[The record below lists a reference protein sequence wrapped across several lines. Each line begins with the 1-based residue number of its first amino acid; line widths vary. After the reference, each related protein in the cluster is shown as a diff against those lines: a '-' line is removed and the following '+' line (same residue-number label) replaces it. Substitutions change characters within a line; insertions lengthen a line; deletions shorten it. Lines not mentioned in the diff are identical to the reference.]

1 MTDPENH
8 PAEALVNPI
17 RHVLAELNF
26 IRQYWVTFGCVAVIC
41 AGATWYLASSYYTA
55 LYAQQIDTGKSNNAY
70 LRDRLRG
77 MTESTPPSQWRRL
90 SDSARGQILA
100 SMRTLSPMPKT
111 LVLYAVAETEPRQY
125 ASQFAD
131 AFRSIG
137 IKVEPRE
144 VSSTMFAPPE
154 IGLMVGI
161 STFPNPTPEATAFKE
176 VLVRA
181 GLDVHHVAWTGAEI
195 DNEKFAYDLYI
206 GSKPW

>member
-1 MTDPENH
+1 MADPESH
-8 PAEALVNPI
+8 SPEVMVNPL
-17 RHVLAELNF
+17 RHLLAEWAL
-26 IRQYWVTFGCVAVIC
+26 IKRYWVTFACVATVCI
-41 AGATWYLASSYYTA
+41 AATWYVASAYYSSM
-55 LYAQQIDTGKSNNAY
+55 YAQQIDTVKSNNTY
-70 LRDRLRG
+70 LQDRLRG

-111 LVLYAVAETEPRQY
+111 LVIYAVAETESRQY

-144 VSSTMFAPPE
+144 VSTTMFAPPE

-161 STFPNPTPEATAFKE
+161 STFPNPTLEATAFKE
-176 VLVRA
+176 VLMKA

-195 DNEKFAYDLYI
+195 DNQKFDYDLYI